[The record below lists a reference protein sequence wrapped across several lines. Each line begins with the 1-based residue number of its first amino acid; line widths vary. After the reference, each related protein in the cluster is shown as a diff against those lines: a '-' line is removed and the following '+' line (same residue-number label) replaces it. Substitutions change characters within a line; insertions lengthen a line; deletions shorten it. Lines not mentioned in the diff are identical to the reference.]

1 MVFTCRRV
9 LLGFNG
15 ILDGFARP
23 VSGGEAFIFVF
34 FLLCWFLFFH
44 GLGYVGVLSL
54 VGLSCCRFGKICI
67 LEPAIQFLLEH
78 FLSKSLITLLVIR
91 MPSQTTCVVLRLG
104 VYRAVAAVMTF
115 LKSTLS
121 DLAPSLSLVR
131 LLTMLK
137 RRLLVKF
144 VPVGVGRVLQ
154 GLAREQAGRSKF
166 VLLLAVPLIIATNHA
181 SIIRQPME

>member
-1 MVFTCRRV
+1 
-9 LLGFNG
+9 
-15 ILDGFARP
+15 
-23 VSGGEAFIFVF
+23 
-34 FLLCWFLFFH
+34 
-44 GLGYVGVLSL
+44 
-54 VGLSCCRFGKICI
+54 
-67 LEPAIQFLLEH
+67 
-78 FLSKSLITLLVIR
+78 
-91 MPSQTTCVVLRLG
+91 
-104 VYRAVAAVMTF
+104 MTF
-115 LKSTLS
+115 LKPGSS

-144 VPVGVGRVLQ
+144 LPVGVGRILQ